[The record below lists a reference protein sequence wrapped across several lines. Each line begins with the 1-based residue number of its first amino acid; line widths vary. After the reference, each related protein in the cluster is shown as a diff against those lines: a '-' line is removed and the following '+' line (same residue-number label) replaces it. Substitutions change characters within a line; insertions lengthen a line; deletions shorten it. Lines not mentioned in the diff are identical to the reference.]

1 MLFVSGYSASRGFGR
16 KTAKKT
22 VAVKTAMKRLGN
34 RSDKMKST
42 SASRVASGWSP
53 GETLG

>member
-1 MLFVSGYSASRGFGR
+1 MLFVSGYSASRGFGK